1 MKVVVLQSNYVPW
14 KGYFDLIHDADLFF
28 FYDEVKYT
36 KNDWRNRN
44 RVYTKNGLQWISI
57 PVDAHFVNQKISE
70 VTFRNDCWQE
80 LHYKSLSFGY
90 RSASHYHQLDDL
102 IGDYL
107 VKKKWTHLK
116 DLNHYLIK
124 TISEKIGIKTRFMD
138 SAAFNL
144 EGDRIQRLLN
154 LLLQANATEYI
165 SGPSAKGYME
175 PHLDLFQDNNIK
187 VIFKEYPEY
196 KSYKQLSAP
205 FEQYVS
211 ILDMVAHLQWNEIGN
226 FIWRN
231 ETDTI

>member
-1 MKVVVLQSNYVPW
+1 
-14 KGYFDLIHDADLFF
+14 
-28 FYDEVKYT
+28 
-36 KNDWRNRN
+36 
-44 RVYTKNGLQWISI
+44 
-57 PVDAHFVNQKISE
+57 
-70 VTFRNDCWQE
+70 
-80 LHYKSLSFGY
+80 
-90 RSASHYHQLDDL
+90 
-102 IGDYL
+102 
-107 VKKKWTHLK
+107 
-116 DLNHYLIK
+116 
-124 TISEKIGIKTRFMD
+124 MD